1 MPIKIGFKET
11 KEAIDLAIALGRGI
25 EKSLGDDKIDFTDI
39 PNFIPATMVL
49 FQAIDGIEAVPL
61 EFNVSSKE
69 EIEELKA
76 YVQSQL
82 DLDDD
87 KLEAFIEDSFKVLL
101 DIFVIYKGY
110 FAPVEPTAADTTTD
124 EATISEDN

>member
-1 MPIKIGFKET
+1 MPIKIGLKET

-49 FQAIDGIEAVPL
+49 FSAIDGIEDVPL
-61 EFNVSSKE
+61 EFNVASKE
-69 EIEELKA
+69 EIDELKA

-82 DLDDD
+82 DLEDD
-87 KLEAFIEDSFKVLL
+87 KLEAFIEDAFKVLL
-101 DIFVIYKGY
+101 DIFVIYKAY
-110 FAPVEPTAADTTTD
+110 FAPKEESLDDEPTISTD
-124 EATISEDN
+124 N